1 MADRK
6 KAGIVLVVLLL
17 AAAGIGGYYY
27 LTVYQGEP
35 EGLAASGYIEAT
47 EVRLSFE
54 TGGRVEYLAVAEGDR
69 VKPGVVLARL
79 DDAAARLQLAQA
91 EGALAAAEA
100 RLAEMKAG
108 SREQQVRTAR
118 AAVDQAAAAEKQAEI
133 ALAAAERE
141 LERLEELYAQEA
153 VPVQQV
159 EAARDA
165 RDSAA
170 EQLAARRA
178 ATAAAR
184 AQLDLVQAGAT
195 REAVRNL
202 EAAVVQARAARDLAR
217 LNLDRTVLKA
227 PVAGTITTRL
237 VEVGETVAP
246 GTAAFTLSRL
256 DELWVRIFIPEPEI
270 GRVHLDQRAAI
281 TVDSYPGK
289 RFAGRVVYIAP
300 EAEFTPRNI
309 QTPEGRAETVFAVK
323 VAVLEG
329 AGRLKPGMPAD
340 VVLEER

>member
-1 MADRK
+1 MAGK
-6 KAGIVLVVLLL
+6 KKIGIVLAVLLL

-27 LTVYQGEP
+27 LTVYRGEP

-47 EVRLSFE
+47 EVRLAFE
-54 TGGRVEYLAVAEGDR
+54 AGGRVEHLAVAEGDR
-69 VKPGVVLARL
+69 VKPGMVLARL

-108 SREQQVRTAR
+108 SREQQVRAAQ
-118 AAVDQAAAAEKQAEI
+118 AAVKQAEAAEKQAEI

-153 VPVQQV
+153 VPAQQV
-159 EAARDA
+159 DAARDA

-170 EQLAARRA
+170 EQLAARQA

-195 REAVRNL
+195 REAIRNL

-227 PVAGTITTRL
+227 PVAGTVTGRL
-237 VEVGETVAP
+237 VEAGETVVP

-256 DELWVRIFIPEPEI
+256 DDLWVRIFIPEPEI
-270 GRVHLDQRAAI
+270 GRVRLGQRAAI

-289 RFAGRVVYIAP
+289 KFPGRVVYVAP
-300 EAEFTPRNI
+300 EAEFTPRNV
-309 QTPEGRAETVFAVK
+309 QTPEGRAETVFAVR
-323 VAVLEG
+323 VAVEKG
-329 AGRLKPGMPAD
+329 AGLLKPGMPAD
-340 VVLEER
+340 VVLEEK

>member
-1 MADRK
+1 VAGRK
-6 KAGIVLVVLLL
+6 KIGFVLAVLLL
-17 AAAGIGGYYY
+17 AATGIAGYYY
-27 LTVYQGEP
+27 LTVYQGER
-35 EGLAASGYIEAT
+35 EGLTASGYIEAT
-47 EVRLSFE
+47 EVRLAFE
-54 TGGRVEYLAVAEGDR
+54 AGGRVEDLAVAEGDR
-69 VKPGVVLARL
+69 VKPGMVLARL

-108 SREQQVRTAR
+108 SREQQVRAAQ
-118 AAVDQAAAAEKQAEI
+118 AAVKQAEAAEKQAEI

-153 VPVQQV
+153 VPAQQV
-159 EAARDA
+159 DAARDA

-170 EQLAARRA
+170 EQLAARQA

-195 REAVRNL
+195 REAIRNL

-217 LNLDRTVLKA
+217 LNLDRTVLRA
-227 PVAGTITTRL
+227 PVAGTVTGRL
-237 VEVGETVAP
+237 VEVGETVVP

-270 GRVHLDQRAAI
+270 GRVRLGQRAAI

-289 RFAGRVVYIAP
+289 KFPGRVIYIAP
-300 EAEFTPRNI
+300 EAEFTPRNV
-309 QTPEGRAETVFAVK
+309 QTPEGRAETVFAVR
-323 VAVLEG
+323 VAVEQG
-329 AGRLKPGMPAD
+329 AGLLKPGMPAD
-340 VVLEER
+340 VVLGEK